1 MTENLCP
8 SNYSREREG
17 DAVTYTCVREPGHPG
32 VHRSDVTENLAAVD
46 VYTGRP
52 TGAVIVE
59 HVMWTDW
66 EAFLA
71 VQRTGADADVLAAG
85 AALVAGDGW
94 YGDMLG
100 RQARYAALVAA

>member
-1 MTENLCP
+1 MTENLCT
-8 SNYSREREG
+8 SKYTREREG

-32 VHRSDVTENLAAVD
+32 VHRSDVTEDLAAVD

-59 HVMWTDW
+59 PVGWADW

-71 VQRTGADADVLAAG
+71 VQRTGSEEEVLAAG
-85 AALVAGDGW
+85 AALVTKDDW
-94 YGDMLG
+94 YRGMLG